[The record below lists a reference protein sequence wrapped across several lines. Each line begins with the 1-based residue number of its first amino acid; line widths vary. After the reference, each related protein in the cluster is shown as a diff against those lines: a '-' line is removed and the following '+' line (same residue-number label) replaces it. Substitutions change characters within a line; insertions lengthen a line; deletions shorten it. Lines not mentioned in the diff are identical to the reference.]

1 MRLFVTFVLATFSH
15 TVTAQISIDTESKYI
30 RSDVKGITIQ
40 NSLPKGGVYTDPAGK
55 EFGYRIYWTRVI
67 NETTAPLELSIR
79 FPADPVMV
87 FASPESYLKVFLP
100 PGTMALDKEGLPD
113 YGATD
118 LKSFFTRGIN
128 KPTTLLKIINPKE
141 PFVFYVG
148 TLSYNPGNGVPRT
161 GLVLKDQTLSYRIT
175 GYDVQRS
182 PELIPCGR
190 ISFIKLGR

>member
-1 MRLFVTFVLATFSH
+1 MRLFFISILTAFCLTATG
-15 TVTAQISIDTESKYI
+15 QISIDTQSKYT
-30 RSDVKGITIQ
+30 RSDVKGVTIQ

-118 LKSFFTRGIN
+118 LKSFFASGIN
-128 KPTTLLKIINPKE
+128 KSTTLLKSINPKE
-141 PFVFYVG
+141 SFVFYVG
-148 TLSYNPGNGVPRT
+148 TLSYQPGNGVPRT
-161 GLVLKDQTLSYRIT
+161 GFVLKDQILYYRIS
-175 GYDVQRS
+175 GYAAQRE

-190 ISFIKLGR
+190 IVLRN